1 MSKKKLSISA
11 LEVETFPAEPVIE
24 PMMRPPVGTEV
35 NEFTCW
41 AVGCTYEAPC
51 V

>member
-1 MSKKKLSISA
+1 MSKKKLAVNA
-11 LEVETFPAEPVIE
+11 LEVETFPAEPVVE
-24 PMMRPPVGTEV
+24 PMMRPPNDTDYDA
-35 NEFTCW
+35 FTCA